1 MASAK
6 DAAGSAMEN
15 LVVAQII
22 QEKLDGGGL
31 PIIVGGT
38 NFYIQVILI
47 YWHAFLY
54 DEVHLIFIDCTI

>member
-38 NFYIQVILI
+38 NFYIQVS
-47 YWHAFLY
+47 AQ
-54 DEVHLIFIDCTI
+54 

>member
-38 NFYIQVILI
+38 NFYTQAARHSSPSPFNRPRVK
-47 YWHAFLY
+47 A
-54 DEVHLIFIDCTI
+54 